1 VTVMFREKASALRAF
16 SALVCW
22 MVFVTPATHSAALP
36 GAGRIVTYAVVDQ
49 DLDEVLRGICNEAGV
64 RASVSPDVKGRV
76 HGRLAPAPADA
87 LLSDLGRLFGFDWYF
102 DGATV
107 AVTPSKD
114 TVTKLVALGPLD
126 PAVLL
131 QTLDATGI
139 ADPRWP
145 IRVVQPAAAESGR
158 SSLIVVSGP
167 PRYLTLVDQATA
179 ALSGRTAGRSEPR
192 VFRGS
197 VAAR

>member
-1 VTVMFREKASALRAF
+1 MTIVIREKAFALLAF
-16 SALVCW
+16 SALAYW
-22 MVFVTPATHSAALP
+22 MVFATPAAHSAALP
-36 GAGRIVTYAVVDQ
+36 EAGRIVAYAVVDQ

-114 TVTKLVALGPLD
+114 TVTKVVALGPLD

-145 IRVVQPAAAESGR
+145 IRVVQPAAEGGR
-158 SSLIVVSGP
+158 GSVIVMSGP
-167 PRYLTLVDQATA
+167 PRYLALVDQATA
-179 ALSGRTAGRSEPR
+179 ALSGRAANRSEPR

>member
-1 VTVMFREKASALRAF
+1 M
-16 SALVCW
+16 
-22 MVFVTPATHSAALP
+22 
-36 GAGRIVTYAVVDQ
+36 DQ

-87 LLSDLGRLFGFDWYF
+87 LLSDLGRLYGFDWYF
-102 DGATV
+102 DGTTV

-114 TVTKLVALGPLD
+114 TVAKIVALGPLD

-145 IRVVQPAAAESGR
+145 IRVVQPAAAGGGR
-158 SSLIVVSGP
+158 GSLIVVSGP

-179 ALSGRTAGRSEPR
+179 ALSGRAADRSEPR